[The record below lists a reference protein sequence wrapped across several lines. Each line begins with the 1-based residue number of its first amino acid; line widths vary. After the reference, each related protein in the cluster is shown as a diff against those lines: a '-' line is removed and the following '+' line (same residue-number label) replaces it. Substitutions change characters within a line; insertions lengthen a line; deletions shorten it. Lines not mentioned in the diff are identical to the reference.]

1 MSPLKEALCK
11 WSGLVLAAAVFA
23 LSACA
28 STERPAGEGRVTE
41 AQTGSNLPKKSRD
54 RVQTYDSDAVQQPL
68 PPITRPPSGS
78 GGG

>member
-1 MSPLKEALCK
+1 MGLMHETWLR
-11 WSGLVLAAAVFA
+11 WSSLLLAAALFA
-23 LSACA
+23 LSGCA
-28 STERPAGEGRVTE
+28 SSERATGEGRVSE
-41 AQTGSNLPKKSRD
+41 APTGSNLPKKSKD

>member
-1 MSPLKEALCK
+1 MSPLKETLCK
-11 WSGLVLAAAVFA
+11 WPGLVLASAVFA

-28 STERPAGEGRVTE
+28 STERPAGEGRITE
-41 AQTGSNLPKKSRD
+41 TQTGSNLPKKSKD
-54 RVQTYDSDAVQQPL
+54 RVQTYDSDSVQQPL

>member
-1 MSPLKEALCK
+1 MSPLIEALCK
-11 WSGLVLAAAVFA
+11 WPGPVLASAVF
-23 LSACA
+23 ACA
-28 STERPAGEGRVTE
+28 STNRPAGEGRVTE
-41 AQTGSNLPKKSRD
+41 AQTGSNLLKKSRD

>member
-1 MSPLKEALCK
+1 M
-11 WSGLVLAAAVFA
+11 LVAAVFA

-28 STERPAGEGRVTE
+28 SSERAAGEGRVTE